1 MTAEKLTASLEGRK
15 IVALKR
21 RGKQMWFLL
30 DKPPHPLFHF
40 GMTGSFSIKGQPRH
54 KYVKFKVEGEWPP
67 KFTKL
72 ELEMSNGTCLALTDP
87 RRLARVRLR
96 EDPEASPPISSLGP
110 DPITDPLT
118 MEDFAAAL
126 TKPNAPIKAVLLDQ
140 ERLVSGV
147 GNWVADEVC
156 YQACVHPAAKCNTL
170 SPEQVAALHAKLLS
184 VCEEACEK
192 RADYT
197 VFPQHWLFHHRWG
210 KGKGSGGTPHTAS
223 GHRVQFDVVG
233 GRTTAIVPA
242 VQRMGLLHAGS
253 SAGNTAPVA
262 KGRRREAKGKS
273 RATKTVKQ
281 EEHEVEEGGEGYDKG
296 EGGDN
301 DFSIEGAPAVATST
315 ASPKNARGGRRG
327 KALVS
332 DKAVLESTSEPST
345 KEAKP
350 NGKKPV
356 SKVAPATV
364 KSRAIKTGVAG
375 RGKAKSVVKKTSPKS
390 TAKSGQRTYSRI
402 KKVEVNEASQS
413 GRAKRNR
420 GGEQDHK
427 AESGSKQGSVKR
439 PRSANSRNVVKREQS
454 KGSAAGQVTAT
465 TKRGGTSRKIAGSAI
480 NS

>member
-1 MTAEKLTASLEGRK
+1 M
-15 IVALKR
+15 
-21 RGKQMWFLL
+21 
-30 DKPPHPLFHF
+30 D
-40 GMTGSFSIKGQPRH
+40 
-54 KYVKFKVEGEWPP
+54 
-67 KFTKL
+67 
-72 ELEMSNGTCLALTDP
+72 
-87 RRLARVRLR
+87 
-96 EDPEASPPISSLGP
+96 
-110 DPITDPLT
+110 
-118 MEDFAAAL
+118 
-126 TKPNAPIKAVLLDQ
+126 
-140 ERLVSGV
+140 
-147 GNWVADEVC
+147 
-156 YQACVHPAAKCNTL
+156 
-170 SPEQVAALHAKLLS
+170 
-184 VCEEACEK
+184 
-192 RADYT
+192 
-197 VFPQHWLFHHRWG
+197 RWG

-223 GHRVQFDVVG
+223 GHRLQFDVVG

-315 ASPKNARGGRRG
+315 ASRPKNARGGRRG

-356 SKVAPATV
+356 SKKVAPATV

-390 TAKSGQRTYSRI
+390 TAKSGQRTSSRI